1 VKLKEAILA
10 AGARKGTPCVF
21 VTIRAALTKPDATDL
36 DECLADPTVS
46 AVQIQR
52 GLAAEGHRT
61 SVETVR
67 RHRRG
72 ECSCAK

>member
-1 VKLKEAILA
+1 MKLKEAILA
-10 AGARKGTPCVF
+10 AGQRSQVCVF
-21 VTIRAALTKPDATDL
+21 VTIRAALNKPDATDL
-36 DECLADPTVS
+36 DECLADPAVS

-72 ECSCAK
+72 ECTCAK

>member
-1 VKLKEAILA
+1 MKLKEAILA
-10 AGARKGTPCVF
+10 GGRDGRLCVF

-72 ECSCAK
+72 ECTCAQ